1 MDSSSALSHL
11 PTLVAEHG
19 YLLASTTAIAFY
31 GVFAGGFF
39 VGGARG
45 KAFGKEWVKT
55 PAAEKLI
62 EEHKKAL
69 GDASKDDKGGVPKF
83 SASGYPDMGSG
94 RYSATLPYKAWFEF
108 NNAQRVHYNLVEN
121 LPSILALHL
130 VAGVYFPR
138 AAAAAAVPWLVA
150 RHIWGM
156 NYVSAGPEGRY
167 NGIAALHQLCLISW
181 FGMAVA
187 GSLKAAGLI
196 TTSAF

>member
-1 MDSSSALSHL
+1 MDSSLSHL
-11 PTLVAEHG
+11 PKLVAEHG

-31 GVFAGGFF
+31 GIFAGGYF

-69 GDASKDDKGGVPKF
+69 GDSKDDKVVPKF
-83 SASGYPDMGSG
+83 STSGYPDMGSG
-94 RYSATLPYKAWFEF
+94 RYAATLPYKAWFEF
-108 NNAQRVHYNLVEN
+108 NNAQRVHYNLLEN
-121 LPSILALHL
+121 LPSILTLHL
-130 VAGVYFPR
+130 VAGLYFPR

-150 RHIWGM
+150 RHIWGV

-167 NGIAALHQLCLISW
+167 NGIAMLHQVCLLSW
-181 FGMAVA
+181 LGMAVA
-187 GSLKAAGLI
+187 GSLKASGLI
-196 TTSAF
+196 TISAF

>member
-1 MDSSSALSHL
+1 MAASLAHL
-11 PTLVAEHG
+11 PKLVAEHG

-31 GVFAGGFF
+31 GVFAGGYF

-55 PAAEKLI
+55 PAAEKLA

-69 GDASKDDKGGVPKF
+69 GDSKDDKTVPKF
-83 SASGYPDMGSG
+83 SSNGYPDMGSG
-94 RYSATLPYKAWFEF
+94 RYASTLSYKAWFDF

-121 LPSILALHL
+121 LPSIIALHL

-150 RHIWGM
+150 RHMWGV
-156 NYVSAGPEGRY
+156 NYVAAGPEGRY
-167 NGIAALHQLCLISW
+167 NNIAALHQLCTLAW

-187 GSLKAAGLI
+187 GSLKASGVL